1 MHRPLKASLGAV
13 GALALAL
20 SATAVAGASPR
31 DHHDHDGRGDRVVF
45 VQTDNLSGNAVVA
58 YDRAPDG
65 TLTLAG
71 TYPTGGLGGQ
81 LNGSAVDH
89 LASQGSLA
97 YDADAGVLLAVNAG
111 SNSISAFSVAGDRLS
126 LRQVIGS
133 GGTFPSSIAVSGDLV
148 YVLNATDGGSVVG
161 FRLNG
166 GGLHPLHDGTR
177 ALGLT
182 TPTDTTQ
189 FTHTPGQV
197 AFSPDGR
204 QLLVTTKAT
213 TSAVDVFGV
222 RPDGRLSQSAVVNVE
237 AGAVPFAT
245 WFIGSREVAIADAGS
260 NAVSTYALGDD
271 GTLTAL
277 ATLATG
283 QAATCWVTGS
293 GGYLFASNAGSA
305 SLSEVATGPGGT
317 LSSVGLASTDKGT
330 VDAAVTPDGA
340 YLYVQAGGPGA
351 VDAYRVGPGGA
362 LAQIGAVTVPGGA
375 GGEGIV
381 AL

>member
-1 MHRPLKASLGAV
+1 MHRPLKAGLGAA
-13 GALALAL
+13 GAVALAL
-20 SATAVAGASPR
+20 SVTAVAGASPR
-31 DHHDHDGRGDRVVF
+31 DHHGPGGSGHVVF
-45 VQTDNLSGNAVVA
+45 VQTDNLSGNQVVA

-65 TLTLAG
+65 TLAFAG
-71 TYPTGGLGGQ
+71 AYATGGLGGQ
-81 LNGSAVDH
+81 LNGSVVDH

-97 YDADAGVLLAVNAG
+97 YDADAGLLLAVNAG
-111 SNSISAFSVAGDRLS
+111 SNSISAFSVTGDRLS

-133 GGTFPSSIAVSGDLV
+133 GGGFPSSVAVSGDLA

-161 FRLNG
+161 FRVNR

-177 ALGLT
+177 SLGLT
-182 TPTDTTQ
+182 TPTDATQ

-197 AFSPDGR
+197 AFSPDGS

-222 RPDGRLSQSAVVNVE
+222 RPDGRLSPSAVANVDP
-237 AGAVPFAT
+237 GAVPFAT
-245 WFIGSREVAIADAGS
+245 WFVGSHVVAVADAGS
-260 NAVSTYALGDD
+260 DAVSTFALGAD

-277 ATLATG
+277 ATLPTG
-283 QAATCWVTGS
+283 QAATCWVTGT
-293 GGYLFASNAGSA
+293 GGNLFASNAGSG
-305 SLSEVATGPGGT
+305 SLSEVATGPDGT
-317 LSSVGLASTDKGT
+317 LSSVGRATTDPGT
-330 VDAAVTPDGA
+330 VDATVTPDGA

-362 LAQIGAVTVPGGA
+362 LSQIGAVTVPDA
-375 GGEGIV
+375 IGGEGIV